1 MLIIYTLEPD
11 SLLYFKQFW
20 GIHRVAS
27 ATVRTLWFQ
36 THKRHFNP
44 GKGTSLSQFSHSQMS
59 HTKLTM
65 DHNFQYVLIRAV
77 HLGCLNHRIEVE
89 VLGHILGKG
98 LTSNTEPL
106 FYRIYMYIYMYMYN
120 CVINLTFAY
129 TCMCT
134 FSANCLLSPW
144 HRVAVCDQHSKS
156 ARSKVW
162 PRQLAHPT
170 EHHSSMSDSCSFRI
184 ETSDIPDAKRTSF
197 VSGPAVEMEHLALV
211 WAHPY
216 QWQNGSSCLLAS
228 TENIRKQWLIK
239 RASNR
244 DQLQMYLSW
253 HSLSLSDILLQHL
266 KSEEISLR
274 MGPHHRHR

>member
-1 MLIIYTLEPD
+1 MVSNTQTSLQSRKRNLTVPIQPQPNASHQTHNGSQLPVRAHTCCASRLLEPQNW
-11 SLLYFKQFW
+11 SWSSRAYSREGPYEQHWTAF
-20 GIHRVAS
+20 
-27 ATVRTLWFQ
+27 
-36 THKRHFNP
+36 
-44 GKGTSLSQFSHSQMS
+44 LSC
-59 HTKLTM
+59 
-65 DHNFQYVLIRAV
+65 V
-77 HLGCLNHRIEVE
+77 
-89 VLGHILGKG
+89 
-98 LTSNTEPL
+98 
-106 FYRIYMYIYMYMYN
+106 YIYN

-129 TCMCT
+129 TCICT

-144 HRVAVCDQHSKS
+144 HRVAVCDRHSKS

-184 ETSDIPDAKRTSF
+184 ETSDIPDAKQTSF

-253 HSLSLSDILLQHL
+253 HSRSLSDIILQHL